1 MVGMAAGVG
10 GFQEEEEVVSL
21 IEEAVGFPEAP
32 VAGGVAATTNG
43 EQLRFSQNIQL
54 TEAAFGH
61 LLPRRVFVISNKLEM

>member
-54 TEAAFGH
+54 TAAGIWSPVAAKSFCD
-61 LLPRRVFVISNKLEM
+61 IK